1 MVQLNDTMKEETRE
15 IVFDFY
21 AEECEVERESINED
35 TNIIEDI
42 EGDSLMFLELAE
54 IFKKKYNLEF
64 ELKSIGEYVLKHPS
78 ETVGEIAKLI
88 LLIIVHDGNISEI
101 D

>member
-1 MVQLNDTMKEETRE
+1 MVALNDSIREETKA

-21 AEECEVERESINED
+21 AEECEVERESIKDD

-54 IFKKKYNLEF
+54 IFKKKYGLEF
-64 ELKSIGEYVLKHPS
+64 ELKSIGEYVLNNPA
-78 ETVGEIAKLI
+78 ETVGEIVNLI
-88 LLIIVHDGNISEI
+88 LIILEHDGNISELK
-101 D
+101 